1 MQTEKEIKR
10 LTEAHRISDF
20 LIRYDKI
27 NKIKFQ
33 IIMNIKYNKA
43 LWFVTILAIVMLI
56 PFLGLTEFNTK
67 GEPREAVV
75 AYTMLEH
82 GNWILPINNGGDIPY
97 KPPFFHWCIAFFSL
111 FAGHVSEFTSRLPS
125 AVSLILMTIGGFIF
139 FAKRKDTQTSL
150 IAAILTLTA
159 FEVHRAGINCRVDMV
174 NTAFMVGAMYLLYR
188 WWEKGKHQLPWLAIL
203 CMSGATLT
211 KGPVGIILPC
221 FVMGVF
227 MLTQRENFW
236 GIVWRMAA
244 TAVLSLII
252 PFCWYY
258 AAYLQG
264 GNEFLE
270 LVKEENIDRFMGK
283 MAYESHENPA
293 WYNLLTLITGW
304 LPYTL
309 LLLFSLFIL
318 PWKKF
323 SKSKFVENAKKAT
336 PLQVFTWLAFLLVL
350 FFYCIP
356 KSKRSVYL
364 LPCYPFMAYLIA
376 EYIVWMMKEK
386 MGAFKVYAGVIASL
400 AILLIVA
407 RIAVSC
413 GLIPDTI
420 FHGRHAAENAAMLHA
435 LEKGPQSIA
444 EGIGYLFFILCIY
457 GIYATF
463 QSLRRNHTGSIVG
476 HTLVTIISLF
486 LILDSTLQPTV
497 LNTKADK
504 RWAPVIEKKF
514 DTSKLYSYMSI
525 DMLHF
530 FSLNFYLG
538 DKIQQF
544 DKTLPQDG
552 VVMVPE
558 DNLQDFMEKF
568 GKGYTFQK
576 VWEIPRAVESRC
588 PVGFYRFVKTSANL
602 ACN

>member
-1 MQTEKEIKR
+1 
-10 LTEAHRISDF
+10 
-20 LIRYDKI
+20 
-27 NKIKFQ
+27 
-33 IIMNIKYNKA
+33 MNIKYNKA
-43 LWFVTILAIVMLI
+43 LWLITILAIVMLI
-56 PFLGLTEFNTK
+56 PFLGLTDFNTK

-111 FAGHVSEFTSRLPS
+111 FIGHVNEFTSRLPS
-125 AVSLILMTIGGFIF
+125 AVSLVLMTIGGFVF
-139 FAKRKDTQTSL
+139 FAKRKDTPTSL
-150 IAAILTLTA
+150 ITAILTLTA

-236 GIVWRMAA
+236 GIVWRMAL
-244 TAVLSLII
+244 TALLSLII

-258 AAYLQG
+258 TAYLQG
-264 GNEFLE
+264 GDEFLR

-323 SKSKFVENAKKAT
+323 SKTRFLENAKKAT

-386 MGAFKVYAGVIASL
+386 MGAIKVYAGVIASL
-400 AILLIVA
+400 AVILV
-407 RIAVSC
+407 IATLVIRAGC
-413 GLIPDTI
+413 IPDTI
-420 FHGRHAAENAAMLHA
+420 FHGKHAADNIAMLHA
-435 LEKGPQSIA
+435 
-444 EGIGYLFFILCIY
+444 IGESHSFLFNVCQMFLLIGAYHIFKALKKKETSQILKY
-457 GIYATF
+457 
-463 QSLRRNHTGSIVG
+463 
-476 HTLVTIISLF
+476 TLVMIIAIF
-486 LILDSTLQPTV
+486 ITLDSTLQPAV

-504 RWAPVIEKKF
+504 HLAPVIENKF
-514 DTSKLYSYMSI
+514 DTSKLYSYMSV

-544 DKTLPQDG
+544 DKVLPQDG
-552 VVMVPE
+552 VLMIPE
-558 DNLQDFMEKF
+558 EDMPDFKEKF
-568 GKGYTFQK
+568 GKDYTFQK
-576 VWEIPRAVESRC
+576 VWEVKRLVECRH
-588 PVGFYRFVKTSANL
+588 PVGFYRFVKTSANIAL
-602 ACN
+602 NK

>member
-1 MQTEKEIKR
+1 
-10 LTEAHRISDF
+10 
-20 LIRYDKI
+20 
-27 NKIKFQ
+27 
-33 IIMNIKYNKA
+33 MNIKYNKA
-43 LWFVTILAIVMLI
+43 LWLITILAIVMLI
-56 PFLGLTEFNTK
+56 PFLGLSDFNTK

-111 FAGHVSEFTSRLPS
+111 FIGYVNEFSSRLPS
-125 AVSLILMTIGGFIF
+125 AVSLVLMTIGGFVF
-139 FAKRKDTQTSL
+139 YAKRKDTQISL

-236 GIVWRMAA
+236 GIVWRMAL
-244 TAVLSLII
+244 TALLSLII

-264 GNEFLE
+264 GDEFLR

-293 WYNLLTLITGW
+293 WYNLLTLVMGW
-304 LPYTL
+304 APYTL

-323 SKSKFVENAKKAT
+323 SKTRFLENAKKAT

-386 MGAFKVYAGVIASL
+386 MGAIKVYASVIASL
-400 AILLIVA
+400 AIILV
-407 RIAVSC
+407 IATLVIRA
-413 GLIPDTI
+413 GGIPDTI
-420 FHGRHAAENAAMLHA
+420 FHGKHAADNITMLHA
-435 LEKGPQSIA
+435 IGESTH
-444 EGIGYLFFILCIY
+444 GILFYVCYMFLIIGAYHIFKALKKKETSQMMKY
-457 GIYATF
+457 
-463 QSLRRNHTGSIVG
+463 
-476 HTLVTIISLF
+476 TLVMIIAIF
-486 LILDSTLQPTV
+486 ITLDSTLQPAV

-504 RWAPVIEKKF
+504 HLAPVIEKKF
-514 DTSKLYSYMSI
+514 DTSKLYSYMSV

-544 DKTLPQDG
+544 DKVLPQDG
-552 VVMVPE
+552 VLMIPE
-558 DNLQDFMEKF
+558 EDMPDFKEKF
-568 GKGYTFQK
+568 GKDYTFQK
-576 VWEIPRAVESRC
+576 VWEVRRLVEWHH
-588 PVGFYRFVKTSANL
+588 PVGFYQFVKTSANI
-602 ACN
+602 AQKK

>member
-1 MQTEKEIKR
+1 MNLNDKKYIG
-10 LTEAHRISDF
+10 
-20 LIRYDKI
+20 LI
-27 NKIKFQ
+27 
-33 IIMNIKYNKA
+33 
-43 LWFVTILAIVMLI
+43 TILAIVMLI
-56 PFLGLTEFNTK
+56 PFLGLTDFNTK

-111 FAGHVSEFTSRLPS
+111 FVGHVNEFTSRLPS
-125 AVSLILMTIGGFIF
+125 AVALILMTIGGFCF
-139 FAKRKDTQTSL
+139 FTKRKNTQVSL
-150 IAAILTLTA
+150 ITAILTLTS
-159 FEVHRAGINCRVDMV
+159 FEVHRAGMNCRVDMV

-236 GIVWRMAA
+236 GIVWRMAL

-258 AAYLQG
+258 AAYQQG
-264 GNEFLE
+264 GDAFLQ

-283 MAYESHENPA
+283 MTYESHENHA
-293 WYNLLTLITGW
+293 WYNLLTLVTGW

-323 SKSKFVENAKKAT
+323 SKSRFVENAKEAT
-336 PLQVFTWLAFLLVL
+336 PLQVFTWLAFLLIL

-376 EYIVWMMKEK
+376 EYVVWMMKEK
-386 MGAFKVYAGVIASL
+386 ASAIKTYACTMGTIS
-400 AILLIVA
+400 ILLCLA
-407 RIAVSC
+407 FLAVKC
-413 GLIPDTI
+413 NLVPDSI
-420 FHGRHAAENAAMLHA
+420 FHGKHATNNLAMLHA
-435 LEKGPQSIA
+435 IKDIPFVSIGMLIIIFA
-444 EGIGYLFFILCIY
+444 TAIGAHALTSVIKHESAVSTTYKTLACI
-457 GIYATF
+457 
-463 QSLRRNHTGSIVG
+463 
-476 HTLVTIISLF
+476 VTIFLSL
-486 LILDSTLQPTV
+486 DAAYQPAV
-497 LNTKADK
+497 LNTKTDK
-504 RWAPVIEKKF
+504 QWAPVIKQKF
-514 DTSKLYSYMSI
+514 DTNKLYSYMSI
-525 DMLHF
+525 KDLHF

-552 VVMVPE
+552 VVMVSE
-558 DNLQDFMEKF
+558 NDLQDFMKKF
-568 GKGYTFQK
+568 GKGYTYQK
-576 VWEIPRAVESRC
+576 VWEIPSSVESHC
-588 PVGFYRFVKTSANL
+588 PVGFYRFVRTEANL
-602 ACN
+602 ALKE

>member
-1 MQTEKEIKR
+1 
-10 LTEAHRISDF
+10 
-20 LIRYDKI
+20 
-27 NKIKFQ
+27 
-33 IIMNIKYNKA
+33 MNIKYNKA
-43 LWFVTILAIVMLI
+43 LWLVIILAIAMMI
-56 PFLGLTEFNTK
+56 PFLGLSDFNTK

-111 FAGHVSEFTSRLPS
+111 IAGHVNEYTSRLPS
-125 AVSLILMTIGGFIF
+125 AVSLVLMTIGGFVF
-139 FAKRKDTQTSL
+139 YAKRKDTQTSL
-150 IAAILTLTA
+150 ITAILTLTA
-159 FEVHRAGINCRVDMV
+159 FEVHRAGMNCRVDMV
-174 NTAFMVGAMYLLYR
+174 NSALMVGAMYLLYR

-236 GIVWRMAA
+236 GIVWRMAL
-244 TAVLSLII
+244 TALLSLII

-264 GNEFLE
+264 GDEFLR

-293 WYNLLTLITGW
+293 WYNLLTLVMGW
-304 LPYTL
+304 APYTL

-323 SKSKFVENAKKAT
+323 SKTRFLENAKKAT

-386 MGAFKVYAGVIASL
+386 VGAIKIYAGVIASL
-400 AILLIVA
+400 AVILV
-407 RIAVSC
+407 IATLVIRA
-413 GLIPDTI
+413 GGIPDTI
-420 FHGRHAAENAAMLHA
+420 FHGKHAADNIAMLHA
-435 LEKGPQSIA
+435 
-444 EGIGYLFFILCIY
+444 IGESHSFLFNVCKVFLLIGAYYIFKALKKKETSQMMRY
-457 GIYATF
+457 
-463 QSLRRNHTGSIVG
+463 
-476 HTLVTIISLF
+476 TLVMVIALF
-486 LILDSTLQPTV
+486 ITLDSTLQPAV

-504 RWAPVIEKKF
+504 HLAPVIEKKF

-525 DMLHF
+525 EMMHF

-544 DKTLPQDG
+544 DKVLPQDG
-552 VVMVPE
+552 VLMIPE
-558 DNLQDFMEKF
+558 EDMPDFKEKF
-568 GKGYTFQK
+568 GKDYTLQK
-576 VWEIPRAVESRC
+576 VWEVKRLVECRH
-588 PVGFYRFVKTSANL
+588 PVGFYRFVKTSANI
-602 ACN
+602 AQNK

>member
-1 MQTEKEIKR
+1 
-10 LTEAHRISDF
+10 
-20 LIRYDKI
+20 
-27 NKIKFQ
+27 
-33 IIMNIKYNKA
+33 MNIKYNKA
-43 LWFVTILAIVMLI
+43 LWLITILAIVMLI
-56 PFLGLTEFNTK
+56 PFLGLSDFNTK

-111 FAGHVSEFTSRLPS
+111 FIGHVNEFTSRLPS
-125 AVSLILMTIGGFIF
+125 AVSLVLMTIGGFVF

-236 GIVWRMAA
+236 GIVWRMAL
-244 TAVLSLII
+244 TALLSLII

-258 AAYLQG
+258 TAYLQG
-264 GNEFLE
+264 GDEFLR

-323 SKSKFVENAKKAT
+323 SKTRFLENAKKAT

-386 MGAFKVYAGVIASL
+386 MGALKVYAGVIASL
-400 AILLIVA
+400 AVILV
-407 RIAVSC
+407 IATLVIRTGC
-413 GLIPDTI
+413 VPDTI
-420 FHGRHAAENAAMLHA
+420 FHGKHAADNIAMLHA
-435 LEKGPQSIA
+435 
-444 EGIGYLFFILCIY
+444 IGDSHSFLFNVCQMFLLIGAYHIFKALKKKE
-457 GIYATF
+457 TS
-463 QSLRRNHTGSIVG
+463 QIVKY
-476 HTLVTIISLF
+476 TLVMIIAIF
-486 LILDSTLQPTV
+486 ITLDSTLQPAV

-504 RWAPVIEKKF
+504 HLAPVIEKKF
-514 DTSKLYSYMSI
+514 DTSKLYSYMSV

-544 DKTLPQDG
+544 DKVLPQDG
-552 VVMVPE
+552 VLMIPE
-558 DNLQDFMEKF
+558 EDMPDFKEKF
-568 GKGYTFQK
+568 GKDYTFQK
-576 VWEIPRAVESRC
+576 VWEVKRLVECRH
-588 PVGFYRFVKTSANL
+588 PVGFYQFVKTSANI
-602 ACN
+602 AQNK

>member
-1 MQTEKEIKR
+1 
-10 LTEAHRISDF
+10 
-20 LIRYDKI
+20 
-27 NKIKFQ
+27 
-33 IIMNIKYNKA
+33 MNIKYNKA
-43 LWFVTILAIVMLI
+43 LWLITILAIVMLI
-56 PFLGLTEFNTK
+56 PFLGLSDFNTK

-111 FAGHVSEFTSRLPS
+111 FIGYVNEFTSRLPS
-125 AVSLILMTIGGFIF
+125 AVSLVLMTIGGFVF
-139 FAKRKDTQTSL
+139 YAKRKDTQISL

-236 GIVWRMAA
+236 GIVWRMAL
-244 TAVLSLII
+244 TALLSLII

-264 GNEFLE
+264 GDEFLR

-293 WYNLLTLITGW
+293 WYNLLTLVMGW
-304 LPYTL
+304 APYTL

-323 SKSKFVENAKKAT
+323 SKTRFLENAKKAT

-386 MGAFKVYAGVIASL
+386 MGAIKVYAGVIASL
-400 AILLIVA
+400 AVILV
-407 RIAVSC
+407 IATLVIRA
-413 GLIPDTI
+413 GGIPDTI
-420 FHGRHAAENAAMLHA
+420 FHGKHAADNIAMLHA
-435 LEKGPQSIA
+435 IGESTH
-444 EGIGYLFFILCIY
+444 GILFYVCYMFLIIGAYHIFKALKKEETSQMMKY
-457 GIYATF
+457 
-463 QSLRRNHTGSIVG
+463 
-476 HTLVTIISLF
+476 TLVMIIAIF
-486 LILDSTLQPTV
+486 ITLDSTLQPAV

-504 RWAPVIEKKF
+504 HLAPVIEKKF
-514 DTSKLYSYMSI
+514 DTSKLYSYMSV

-544 DKTLPQDG
+544 DKVLPQDG
-552 VVMVPE
+552 VLMIPE
-558 DNLQDFMEKF
+558 EDMPDFKEKF
-568 GKGYTFQK
+568 GKDYTFQK
-576 VWEIPRAVESRC
+576 VWEVRRLVEWHH
-588 PVGFYRFVKTSANL
+588 PVGFYQFVKTSANI
-602 ACN
+602 AQKK

>member
-1 MQTEKEIKR
+1 
-10 LTEAHRISDF
+10 
-20 LIRYDKI
+20 
-27 NKIKFQ
+27 
-33 IIMNIKYNKA
+33 MNIKYNKA
-43 LWFVTILAIVMLI
+43 LWLITILAIVMLI
-56 PFLGLTEFNTK
+56 PFLGLSDFNTK

-111 FAGHVSEFTSRLPS
+111 FIGHVNEFTSRLPS
-125 AVSLILMTIGGFIF
+125 AVSLVLMTIGGFVF
-139 FAKRKDTQTSL
+139 YAKRKDTQISL

-236 GIVWRMAA
+236 GIVWRMAL
-244 TAVLSLII
+244 TALLSLII

-264 GNEFLE
+264 GDEFLR

-293 WYNLLTLITGW
+293 WYNLLSLITGW

-323 SKSKFVENAKKAT
+323 SKTRFLENAKKAT

-386 MGAFKVYAGVIASL
+386 MGAIKVYAGVIASL
-400 AILLIVA
+400 AVILV
-407 RIAVSC
+407 IATLVIRA
-413 GLIPDTI
+413 GGIPDTI
-420 FHGRHAAENAAMLHA
+420 FHGKHAADNIAMLHA
-435 LEKGPQSIA
+435 
-444 EGIGYLFFILCIY
+444 IGESHSFLFNVCQMFLLIGAYHIFKALKKKETSQILKY
-457 GIYATF
+457 
-463 QSLRRNHTGSIVG
+463 
-476 HTLVTIISLF
+476 TLVMIIAIF
-486 LILDSTLQPTV
+486 ITLDSTLQPAV

-504 RWAPVIEKKF
+504 HLAPVIEKKF
-514 DTSKLYSYMSI
+514 DTSKLYSYMSV

-544 DKTLPQDG
+544 DKVLPQDG
-552 VVMVPE
+552 VLMIPE
-558 DNLQDFMEKF
+558 EDMPDFKEKF
-568 GKGYTFQK
+568 GKDYTFQK
-576 VWEIPRAVESRC
+576 VWEVRRLVEWHH
-588 PVGFYRFVKTSANL
+588 PVGFYQFVKTSANI
-602 ACN
+602 AQKK

>member
-1 MQTEKEIKR
+1 
-10 LTEAHRISDF
+10 
-20 LIRYDKI
+20 
-27 NKIKFQ
+27 
-33 IIMNIKYNKA
+33 MNTQYKKA
-43 LWFVTILAIVMLI
+43 FWYVSILAILMLI
-56 PFLGLTEFNTK
+56 PFLGLTDFNTK

-111 FAGHVSEFTSRLPS
+111 FIGHVNEFTSRLPS
-125 AVSLILMTIGGFIF
+125 AISLVLMTIGGFTF
-139 FAKRKDTQTSL
+139 FAKRKDTKTAL
-150 IAAILTLTA
+150 IAAILTLTS
-159 FEVHRAGINCRVDMV
+159 FEVHRAGVNCRVDMV

-188 WWEKGKHQLPWLAIL
+188 WWEKGKKQLPWLAIL

-236 GIVWRMAA
+236 GIVWRMAL

-258 AAYLQG
+258 AAYQQG
-264 GNEFLE
+264 GDAFLH
-270 LVKEENIDRFMGK
+270 LVKEENIDRFLGK
-283 MAYESHENPA
+283 MSYGSHENPA

-318 PWKKF
+318 PWKQF
-323 SKSKFVENAKKAT
+323 AKSKLVANMKQAT

-386 MGAFKVYAGVIASL
+386 VGALKVYAWVIAVLTIILDVAYL
-400 AILLIVA
+400 AV
-407 RIAVSC
+407 RWGAV
-413 GLIPDTI
+413 PDSI
-420 FHGRHAAENAAMLHA
+420 FHGKHAADNVAMLHA
-435 LEKGPQSIA
+435 LADYPIA
-444 EGIGYLFFILCIY
+444 SYIFVVMSLYLAYRIIV
-457 GIYATF
+457 
-463 QSLRRNHTGSIVG
+463 SLKKKDVREICGS
-476 HTLVTIISLF
+476 TLATIIGLF
-486 LILDSTLQPTV
+486 LLLDTSLQPAV

-504 RWAPVIEKKF
+504 PLTPMIEQRF
-514 DTSKLYSYMSI
+514 DMNKLYSYI
-525 DMLHF
+525 PTKDLHF

-544 DKTLPQDG
+544 EKVLPQDG
-552 VVMVPE
+552 VLMIPE
-558 DNLQDFMEKF
+558 DCFEEFKEKY
-568 GKGYTFQK
+568 GKGYVFQK
-576 VWEIPRAVESRC
+576 DWEIKKAVEWHS
-588 PVGFYRFVKTSANL
+588 PIGFYRFVKSEPTL
-602 ACN
+602 ALR

>member
-1 MQTEKEIKR
+1 
-10 LTEAHRISDF
+10 
-20 LIRYDKI
+20 
-27 NKIKFQ
+27 
-33 IIMNIKYNKA
+33 MNTQYNKA
-43 LWFVTILAIVMLI
+43 FWYISILAILMLI
-56 PFLGLTEFNTK
+56 PFLGLTDFNTK

-111 FAGHVSEFTSRLPS
+111 FIGHVNEFTSRLPS
-125 AVSLILMTIGGFIF
+125 AISLVLMTIGGFTF
-139 FAKRKDTQTSL
+139 FAKRKDTKTAL
-150 IAAILTLTA
+150 IAAILTLTS
-159 FEVHRAGINCRVDMV
+159 FEVHRAGVNCRVDMV

-188 WWEKGKHQLPWLAIL
+188 WWEKGKKQLPWLAIL

-236 GIVWRMAA
+236 GIVWRMAL

-258 AAYLQG
+258 AAYQQG
-264 GNEFLE
+264 GDAFLH
-270 LVKEENIDRFMGK
+270 LVKEENIDRFLGK
-283 MAYESHENPA
+283 MSYGSHENPA

-318 PWKKF
+318 PWKQF
-323 SKSKFVENAKKAT
+323 AKSKLVANMKQAT

-386 MGAFKVYAGVIASL
+386 VGALKVYAWVMAVLTIILNVAYL
-400 AILLIVA
+400 AV
-407 RIAVSC
+407 RWGAV
-413 GLIPDTI
+413 PDSI
-420 FHGRHAAENAAMLHA
+420 FHGKHAADNTAMLHA
-435 LEKGPQSIA
+435 LADYPIA
-444 EGIGYLFFILCIY
+444 SYIFVVMPLYLAYRIIV
-457 GIYATF
+457 
-463 QSLRRNHTGSIVG
+463 SLKKKDVREICGS
-476 HTLVTIISLF
+476 TLATIIGLF
-486 LILDSTLQPTV
+486 LLLDTSLQPAV

-504 RWAPVIEKKF
+504 PLAPMIEQRF
-514 DTSKLYSYMSI
+514 DTNKLYSYI
-525 DMLHF
+525 PIKDLHF

-544 DKTLPQDG
+544 EKVLPQDG
-552 VVMVPE
+552 VLMIPE
-558 DNLQDFMEKF
+558 DCFEEFKEKY
-568 GKGYTFQK
+568 GKGYVFQK
-576 VWEIPRAVESRC
+576 DWEIKKAVEWHN
-588 PVGFYRFVKTSANL
+588 PIGFYRFVKSEPTL
-602 ACN
+602 ALR

>member
-1 MQTEKEIKR
+1 
-10 LTEAHRISDF
+10 
-20 LIRYDKI
+20 
-27 NKIKFQ
+27 
-33 IIMNIKYNKA
+33 MNIKYNKA
-43 LWFVTILAIVMLI
+43 LWLITILAIVMLI
-56 PFLGLTEFNTK
+56 PFLGLSDFNTK

-111 FAGHVSEFTSRLPS
+111 FIGHVNEFTSRLPS
-125 AVSLILMTIGGFIF
+125 AVSLVLMTIGGFVF

-236 GIVWRMAA
+236 GIVWRMAL
-244 TAVLSLII
+244 TALLSLII

-264 GNEFLE
+264 GDEFLR

-323 SKSKFVENAKKAT
+323 SKTRFLENAKKAT

-386 MGAFKVYAGVIASL
+386 MGAIKVYAGVIASL
-400 AILLIVA
+400 AVILV
-407 RIAVSC
+407 IATLVIRA
-413 GLIPDTI
+413 GGIPDTI
-420 FHGRHAAENAAMLHA
+420 FHGKHAADNIAMLHA
-435 LEKGPQSIA
+435 
-444 EGIGYLFFILCIY
+444 IGESHSFLFNVCQMFLLIGAYHIFKALKKKETSQMMKY
-457 GIYATF
+457 
-463 QSLRRNHTGSIVG
+463 
-476 HTLVTIISLF
+476 TLVMIIAIF
-486 LILDSTLQPTV
+486 ITLDSTLQPAV

-504 RWAPVIEKKF
+504 HLAPVIEKKF
-514 DTSKLYSYMSI
+514 DTSKLYSYMSV

-544 DKTLPQDG
+544 DKVLPQDG
-552 VVMVPE
+552 VLMIPE
-558 DNLQDFMEKF
+558 EDMPDFKEKF
-568 GKGYTFQK
+568 GKDYTFQK
-576 VWEIPRAVESRC
+576 VWEVRRLVEWHH
-588 PVGFYRFVKTSANL
+588 PVGFYQFVKTSANI
-602 ACN
+602 AQKK

>member
-1 MQTEKEIKR
+1 
-10 LTEAHRISDF
+10 
-20 LIRYDKI
+20 
-27 NKIKFQ
+27 
-33 IIMNIKYNKA
+33 MNIKYNKA
-43 LWFVTILAIVMLI
+43 LWLITILAIVMLI
-56 PFLGLTEFNTK
+56 PFLGLSDFNTK

-111 FAGHVSEFTSRLPS
+111 FIGYVNEFTSRLPS
-125 AVSLILMTIGGFIF
+125 AVSLVLMTIGGFVF
-139 FAKRKDTQTSL
+139 YAKRKDTQISL

-236 GIVWRMAA
+236 GIVWRMAL
-244 TAVLSLII
+244 TALLSLII

-264 GNEFLE
+264 GGEFLR

-293 WYNLLTLITGW
+293 WYNLLTLVMGW
-304 LPYTL
+304 APYTL

-323 SKSKFVENAKKAT
+323 SKTRFLENAKKAT

-386 MGAFKVYAGVIASL
+386 MGAIKVYAGVIASL
-400 AILLIVA
+400 AVILV
-407 RIAVSC
+407 IATLVIRA
-413 GLIPDTI
+413 GGIPDTI
-420 FHGRHAAENAAMLHA
+420 FHGKHAADNIAMLHA
-435 LEKGPQSIA
+435 IGESTH
-444 EGIGYLFFILCIY
+444 GILFYVCYMFLIIGAYHIFKALKKKETSQMMKY
-457 GIYATF
+457 
-463 QSLRRNHTGSIVG
+463 
-476 HTLVTIISLF
+476 TLVMIIAIF
-486 LILDSTLQPTV
+486 ITLDSTLQPAV

-504 RWAPVIEKKF
+504 HLAPVIEKKF
-514 DTSKLYSYMSI
+514 DTSKLYSYMSV

-544 DKTLPQDG
+544 DKVLPQDG
-552 VVMVPE
+552 VLMIPE
-558 DNLQDFMEKF
+558 EDMPDFKEKF
-568 GKGYTFQK
+568 GKDYTFQK
-576 VWEIPRAVESRC
+576 VWEVRRLVEWHH
-588 PVGFYRFVKTSANL
+588 PVGFYQFVKTSANI
-602 ACN
+602 AQKK